1 MTSQGSAQLPR
12 PESAAQRIVFTV
24 CQCGEGPVEVARFHD
39 PQEQPGA
46 AGGIWS
52 AELAAEGD
60 RGPAVVVGEDLL
72 GQPGEAFGPR
82 H

>member
-1 MTSQGSAQLPR
+1 
-12 PESAAQRIVFTV
+12 
-24 CQCGEGPVEVARFHD
+24 VEVARFHD

-60 RGPAVVVGEDLL
+60 RGPVVVVGEDLL
-72 GQPGEAFGPR
+72 GQTGEAFGPR